1 MIIKS
6 IRASIFL
13 YLGICLLITTLWVS
27 FSTHYFFNRQD
38 IRQHLD
44 AMLAMTALSIS
55 AGIESNSPE
64 ELQKMIDLPSQFQSI
79 HTSHLKIPAY
89 QIQIYDQQGKA
100 LTHSKNVHHWQ
111 STLHLKP
118 GFQTKHP
125 WRIFITYNPKNKD
138 YILVAQALH
147 ARKAIIQSIIL
158 KDLSFLLFVLPVM
171 GLFIWILINKGLQ
184 PLNQVISQV
193 RKRHPEHLQPL
204 KVSHTPKEIQP
215 LIIEINQLL
224 QRLKEGLSREQH
236 FAADAAHEIRTPLAI
251 IKTLA
256 QTAINSKNPKDIEFA
271 LKKIIDSV
279 DRATHVMIQ
288 LMNMSKTMTDMNKKS
303 NFQAINLAKL
313 ASECLSELVPQA
325 LEKNIE
331 LDFESENN
339 CPNIQGN
346 PIALNILI
354 RNLVDNAIRYSPK
367 ETHIYI
373 KIYSTEESVV
383 LEVRDEGPGIP
394 KAKKDKVFERFYR
407 AQNQHAPQGTGLGLS
422 IVKQIAELH
431 DAQWSLEEPL
441 SGTGVVFRVFIPLKK
456 SIISP
461 RE

>member
-1 MIIKS
+1 MIQS

-44 AMLAMTALSIS
+44 AMLAMTALSVS
-55 AGIESNSPE
+55 AGLESNSPHD
-64 ELQKMIDLPSQFQSI
+64 LQKMIDLPSQFQSI
-79 HTSHLKIPAY
+79 HSSHLKMPAY
-89 QIQIYDQQGKA
+89 QISIYNQQGKVLSHSQNA
-100 LTHSKNVHHWQ
+100 LNWQ
-111 STLHLKP
+111 NKLNLKP
-118 GFQTKHP
+118 GFQTKNQ
-125 WRIFITYNPKNKD
+125 WRIFISYNQKNRD
-138 YILVAQALH
+138 YILVAQELH
-147 ARKAIIQSIIL
+147 TRNAIIQSIIL
-158 KDLSFLLFVLPVM
+158 KDLSILFFVLPVM

-204 KVSHTPKEIQP
+204 KILHTPKEIQP

-224 QRLKEGLSREQH
+224 QRLKEGLAREQH

-256 QTAINSKNPKDIEFA
+256 QTALNSNNEQESKLA
-271 LKKIIDSV
+271 LKKIIDNV
-279 DRATHVMIQ
+279 DRGTHVMMQ
-288 LMNMSKTMTDMNKKS
+288 LMDMSKTMPDIHKKTH
-303 NFQAINLAKL
+303 FKTLNLAKL

-331 LDFESENN
+331 LEFETEEP
-339 CPNIQGN
+339 CPDIHGN
-346 PIALNILI
+346 PIALNVLI

-367 ETHIYI
+367 DTHIYVT
-373 KIYSTEESVV
+373 IYPTEESVV
-383 LEVRDEGPGIP
+383 LEIRDEGPGIP

-407 AQNQHAPQGTGLGLS
+407 AQNQHAPKGTGLGLA

-431 DAQWSLEEPL
+431 HAQWSLEEPL
-441 SGTGVVFRVFIPLKK
+441 SGTGVVFRVFIPIEDKRNP
-456 SIISP
+456 SFS
-461 RE
+461 